1 MLNGTYELSRERNDE
16 LYLMKTAGGDCYP
29 HFHRHVELY
38 YVISGSSSVTIN
50 DKTVTLGAGGL
61 AVATPYD
68 IHSYSRKTDGTAY
81 ILIVPPQYL
90 SDFLRYTKGKTI
102 SCNFIEDKEK
112 TTEIS
117 HLFTLLESAI
127 GENTLLIRG
136 LINTIFGYIFQALPL
151 IDAQNTVSSEFVYN
165 VLTYLKNHLSEKIT
179 LEGLAKEFGYSRFH
193 FSKLFNDN
201 FHCNLSSALAI
212 LRTHTAITLTE
223 NGISESDA
231 AKAAGFSSMRT
242 FYRCFSQVFGMSFGS
257 YKKTMM
263 EQQEKGGV
271 FYNGTKNDI

>member
-1 MLNGTYELSRERNDE
+1 LKKEDEKYFNQALLCMDLGLNPKDLRIDEQIAIEYTND
-16 LYLMKTAGGDCYP
+16 
-29 HFHRHVELY
+29 
-38 YVISGSSSVTIN
+38 
-50 DKTVTLGAGGL
+50 
-61 AVATPYD
+61 
-68 IHSYSRKTDGTAY
+68 
-81 ILIVPPQYL
+81 
-90 SDFLRYTKGKTI
+90 
-102 SCNFIEDKEK
+102 FIEDKKK

-117 HLFTLLESAI
+117 HLFTLLESVI

-151 IDAQNTVSSEFVYN
+151 IDAQNTVSSEFVYS